1 MRSSVVAPRP
11 SSSSNGQTT
20 YYQPQVG
27 VRWNP
32 QGPLPPQPAR
42 PPKRSSTRYR
52 SFAPAEGWLALILLV
67 VAVYSVV
74 YSIISAQW
82 VDHTFILFWSTAVG
96 LLLGLLVAKIR
107 PLPQVIMH
115 LGACLLGHWLSI
127 WLTSAIAYH
136 ISWLLL
142 LGTLRTAITDGFG
155 TGMTPGSEMVFLFY
169 LSFLCFFLGYLGSWL
184 TYRAHLP
191 WLVALAYCSIML
203 VNLNYVKQDLS
214 FLVLILLG
222 ALVLLIARIQ
232 LVTQLAYWTSEGL
245 HTDRPWLR
253 NLINRVM
260 RFASLLTLLVLIV
273 SWISPM
279 RSEPSAAMTFW
290 DRLDNTWMNV
300 IHGNFSVQDPGSIT
314 LPYQAPAT
322 FFGDQLAI
330 TGNVRLPSGEVLSY
344 TGTALPQYLEGF
356 TYDHFDGHT
365 WTSSVSTSYNFG
377 AKGQLPGNAVPE
389 ASRQIITEITITQP
403 PGGTKHYIFGPAEP
417 LSFSVPVTVYGGDT
431 PAAWV
436 KQGPLSSGEHYQVIS
451 NSILATAE
459 SLSEV
464 PLPQNDQGTWQAD
477 SNYTSLSTYYLQVP
491 VNLSDNV
498 EKTTLQWTQDS
509 TNAYE
514 ALQKLVSHL
523 SDRTQFTYSVTNP
536 PVPNNVDAVTWLLQ
550 TKQGYCTYYA
560 TAMTIMARLLGIPAR
575 IANGFSHGHFDAQ
588 HHAWIVN
595 GDDAHSWVQAYFPG
609 FGWINFDP
617 TPGFSSSNI
626 SNPTPKVTTTPT
638 PSIKSSPTVRAV
650 TPAPKKGSHT
660 PQNLDPG
667 STPGA
672 RTPAAIARE
681 NLLVGLTIAT
691 LLCSFLVLLAAI
703 CTYWWRNLYRN
714 ASFVSGMYW
723 RICRAASWAGLPPL
737 GSQTPYEY
745 SAMLSRNVPAQTA
758 APLRRLTDLFVRER
772 WAPTHHAPHPAEQ
785 ADLERLQPRL
795 RALLLQLFLRR
806 FRRR

>member
-1 MRSSVVAPRP
+1 MRSSIVAPRP
-11 SSSSNGQTT
+11 SSDLNSRNGH
-20 YYQPQVG
+20 YQPQVG
-27 VRWNP
+27 VRWNQ
-32 QGPLPPQPAR
+32 QGPLPPSQPAR
-42 PPKRSSTRYR
+42 PPKRSSTRRR
-52 SFAPAEGWLALILLV
+52 SFAPAEGWLALILV
-67 VAVYSVV
+67 AVAVYSVV

-82 VDHTFILFWSTAVG
+82 VGPTFVLFWSTAAG

-115 LGACLLGHWLSI
+115 LGACLVGHWLSI

-155 TGMTPGSEMVFLFY
+155 AGITPSSEMVFLFY

-214 FLVLILLG
+214 SLVLILLG

-232 LVTQLAYWTSEGL
+232 LVTQLALWTSEGL

-253 NLINRVM
+253 NIVNRVT
-260 RFASLLTLLVLIV
+260 RFACLLTLLALTV
-273 SWISPM
+273 SWISPAM
-279 RSEPSAAMTFW
+279 SEPSAGVTFW
-290 DRLDNTWMNV
+290 DRLDNIWTNV
-300 IHGNFSVQDPGSIT
+300 IHGNFSLQDPGSIA
-314 LPYQAPAT
+314 LPYQAPTT

-330 TGNVRLPSGEVLSY
+330 TGDVRLPAGEVLYY
-344 TGTALPQYLEGF
+344 TGTAVPQYLEGF

-365 WTSSVSTSYNFG
+365 WISSVSASARNFN
-377 AKGQLPGNAVPE
+377 ANAQLPGTAVAE
-389 ASRQIITEITITQP
+389 SSRQITTDITITQP

-417 LSFSVPVTVYGGDT
+417 ASFSVPVTVYGNDIPG
-431 PAAWV
+431 AWV
-436 KQGPLSSGEHYQVIS
+436 KQGPLTSGEQYRVIS
-451 NSILATAE
+451 NNTLVSAE
-459 SLSEV
+459 TLSGV
-464 PLPQNDQGTWQAD
+464 ALPQNDQAAWQED
-477 SNYTSLSTYYLQVP
+477 NNYTALSTYYLQVP
-491 VNLSDNV
+491 TNLSANV

-514 ALQKLVSHL
+514 ALQKLVAHL
-523 SDRTQFTYSVTNP
+523 GDATQFTYSISNP

-550 TKQGYCTYYA
+550 TKRGYCTWYA

-575 IANGFSHGHFDAQ
+575 MVNGFGYGHFNAQ
-588 HHAWIVN
+588 RNAWIVN

-617 TPGFSSSNI
+617 TPGFSSGNI
-626 SNPTPKVTTTPT
+626 SNTTPT
-638 PSIKSSPTVRAV
+638 VTATPTTPPVKPSPTV
-650 TPAPKKGSHT
+650 TPAPKKGSPT

-667 STPGA
+667 SRPGA
-672 RTPAAIARE
+672 STVNTVARE

-691 LLCSFLVLLAAI
+691 LLGSFLVLLAAI
-703 CTYWWRNLYRN
+703 CTWWWRNLYPN
-714 ASFVSGMYW
+714 ASFISGMYW
-723 RICRAASWAGLPPL
+723 RICRVASWAGLPPL
-737 GSQTPYEY
+737 GWQTPYEY
-745 SAMLSRNVPAQTA
+745 SAMLSKNVPPQTA

-772 WAPTHHAPHPAEQ
+772 WAPSQHTPQPAQEV
-785 ADLERLQPRL
+785 DIERLLPRL
-795 RALLLQLFLRR
+795 RGLFLRLLLRR